1 MASVSLK
8 IRPNRPNG
16 AGRYPIYI
24 AVVVGK
30 DVRYIQT
37 PFDVS
42 DPSQFSNGRINTRGA
57 SETNKTLSF
66 LLDEYRN
73 KLARLDLSKYATAS
87 QLKEALTNQNQV
99 KEKPLT
105 VAQMFAQR
113 IEQMSRENRPSYAS
127 MLKYSARVISD
138 IIGDPAVKDLTRQDI
153 RTLLDAMRARGY
165 ASGNI
170 QMRLTH
176 FKAAVNVLIDR
187 ELIRYDI
194 HPFRGIKIPQA
205 APKYT
210 DISRADFQRIR
221 NLKPDCKRLEL
232 GRNIWLLSFYLCGL
246 NLVDLT
252 RLGEELRGQVLRF
265 ERQKTSGHTRTSCPV
280 SFTIPEEARPLIM
293 WADRAGIFRERTQTE
308 YKSLQRYV
316 NRCISLVAENVGI
329 KGSFSYYSARH
340 TFAQMGLMAGVHLEL
355 IEHLLG
361 HSVKTSRPIFSY
373 LHIMQEQADK
383 AVQEIIDYIN
393 HSEK

>member
-1 MASVSLK
+1 MASLSLK
-8 IRPNRPNG
+8 VRPGRPNN
-16 AGRYPIYI
+16 AGRYPIFLSLI
-24 AVVVGK
+24 HNGEA
-30 DVRYIQT
+30 RFIPT
-37 PFDVS
+37 PFDVP
-42 DPSQFSNGRINTRGA
+42 DPSQFSNGRIITRGA
-57 SETNKTLSF
+57 SEINKTLSF

-73 KLARLDLSKYATAS
+73 KLARLDLSVYATAS
-87 QLKEALTNQNQV
+87 QLKEALTNQQQA

-105 VAQMFAQR
+105 LAQMFANR
-113 IEQMSRENRPSYAS
+113 IEQMSRENRLSYAN
-127 MLKYSARVISD
+127 MLKYSARVIGD
-138 IIGDPAVKDLTRQDI
+138 IIGNPAVKDLTRQDI
-153 RTLLDAMRARGY
+153 RRLLDEMRARGY
-165 ASGNI
+165 ASGNM

-176 FKAAVNVLIDR
+176 FKAAVNDLIDR
-187 ELIRYDI
+187 ELIRYDM
-194 HPFRGIKIPQA
+194 HPFRGVKIPQA

-221 NLKPDCKRLEL
+221 ELVPNCKRLEL

-252 RLGEELRGQVLRF
+252 RLGQELRGQVLRF

-280 SFTIPEEARPLIM
+280 SFTIPKEARPLIK
-293 WADRAGIFRERTQTE
+293 WAESAGIFRERTQTE
-308 YKSLQRYV
+308 YKTLQRYV
-316 NRCISLVAENVGI
+316 NRCIGLVAENVGI

-340 TFAQMGLMAGVHLEL
+340 TFAQMGLIAGVHLEL

-383 AVQEIIDYIN
+383 AVQKIIDYIN
-393 HSEK
+393 NSEK

>member
-1 MASVSLK
+1 MASLSLK
-8 IRPNRPNG
+8 IRPGRPNSS
-16 AGRYPIYI
+16 GRYPIFV
-24 AVVVGK
+24 AVSHNK
-30 DVRYIQT
+30 ETRFIQT
-37 PFDVS
+37 PFDVAA
-42 DPSQFSNGRINTRGA
+42 PSQFSGGRIITRGA
-57 SETNKTLSF
+57 GEINKSLSY

-87 QLKEALTNQNQV
+87 QLKEALTNQNQT

-105 VAQMFAQR
+105 VAQMFANR
-113 IEQMSRENRPSYAS
+113 IEQMSRENRLSYAN
-127 MLKYSARVISD
+127 MLKYSARVIGD

-153 RTLLDAMRARGY
+153 RRLLDEMRARGY
-165 ASGNI
+165 ASGNM

-176 FKAAVNVLIDR
+176 FKAAVNDLIDR
-187 ELIRYDI
+187 ELIRYDM

-210 DISRADFQRIR
+210 DISRADVQRIR

-280 SFTIPEEARPLIM
+280 SFTIPDQARPLIK
-293 WADRAGIFRERTQTE
+293 WAESAGIFRERTPTE

-316 NRCISLVAENVGI
+316 NRCIGLVAETVGI

-361 HSVKTSRPIFSY
+361 HSVKSSRPIFSY
-373 LHIMQEQADK
+373 LHIMHEQADK

>member
-42 DPSQFSNGRINTRGA
+42 DPSQFSNGRITTRGA
-57 SETNKTLSF
+57 SEINKTLSF
-66 LLDEYRN
+66 LLDEYRT
-73 KLARLDLSKYATAS
+73 KLARLDVSKFGTAS
-87 QLKEALTNQNQV
+87 QLKDALTNKT

-105 VAQMFAQR
+105 VAQMFANR
-113 IEQMSRENRPSYAS
+113 IEQMSRENRLSYAN
-127 MLKYSARVISD
+127 MLKYSAKVIGD
-138 IIGDPAVKDLTRQDI
+138 IIGNPFVKDLTRQDI
-153 RTLLDAMRARGY
+153 RALVDDMRARGY
-165 ASGNI
+165 ASGNM

-176 FKAAVNVLIDR
+176 FKAAVNDLIDR
-187 ELIRYDI
+187 ELIRYDM

-293 WADRAGIFRERTQTE
+293 WADRTGIFRERTQTE
-308 YKSLQRYV
+308 YKTLQRYV
-316 NRCISLVAENVGI
+316 NRCIALVAERVGI
-329 KGSFSYYSARH
+329 RGSFSYYSARH

-361 HSVKTSRPIFSY
+361 HSVKSSRPIFSY
-373 LHIMQEQADK
+373 LHIMHEQADK